1 MQLSERLNTILSL
14 VSQSK
19 CVADVGCDHGFV
31 SIELINRK
39 IAENV
44 IAMDI
49 RQGPLMRAQEHI
61 MHTRLSDK
69 IQTRLSDGVAALK
82 PGEADSL
89 IIAGMGGNLVIHIL
103 ENGKET
109 VKDMKQCILQPQSE
123 IQKVRKYLRE
133 NDFKIIEEKM
143 NELIADKIL
152 NSNVVKKNMM
162 KAVPSSN
169 ISKNENKLYD
179 RFGEYLLETKNPVL
193 EKYLKHQLIKNEQI
207 LKGLFEYADSQ
218 KIRISELTED
228 RNLIMQALDYWK

>member
-61 MHTRLSDK
+61 MQTRLSDK

-109 VKDMKQCILQPQSE
+109 VKDMK
-123 IQKVRKYLRE
+123 
-133 NDFKIIEEKM
+133 
-143 NELIADKIL
+143 
-152 NSNVVKKNMM
+152 
-162 KAVPSSN
+162 
-169 ISKNENKLYD
+169 
-179 RFGEYLLETKNPVL
+179 
-193 EKYLKHQLIKNEQI
+193 
-207 LKGLFEYADSQ
+207 
-218 KIRISELTED
+218 
-228 RNLIMQALDYWK
+228 

>member
-61 MHTRLSDK
+61 MQTRLSDK

-143 NELIADKIL
+143 VFEDGKYYP
-152 NSNVVKKNMM
+152 MM
-162 KAVPSSN
+162 KAVPS
-169 ISKNENKLYD
+169 
-179 RFGEYLLETKNPVL
+179 
-193 EKYLKHQLIKNEQI
+193 
-207 LKGLFEYADSQ
+207 
-218 KIRISELTED
+218 
-228 RNLIMQALDYWK
+228 